1 MILITVTEVNQA
13 ENSRGKFLIT
23 VKLSTGQHE
32 EVRTF
37 SVFRYFLKNPIF
49 GGDVPK
55 VGDFLSSEKFEALEF
70 AETCSNAAIRAVNF
84 LAYGDNTAKKLSE
97 KLRQKGFSRDAAAEA
112 VRFCVEKRYINE
124 EDQLRRLMELLC
136 EKKKYGLRRIRQEVY
151 NKGFSEDTVKA
162 VFEECAAELD
172 FDAAVTDRV
181 RRLGADAFSS
191 PEKKKKQ
198 VSSLLRYGFSMDEIN
213 RALKAVH
220 AGELSL
226 SEDSDY
232 DE

>member
-1 MILITVTEVNQA
+1 MILITVTAVDQA

-37 SVFRYFLKNPIF
+37 SVFRYFLKNPVF
-49 GGDVPK
+49 GGNVPA
-55 VGDFLSSEKFEALEF
+55 VGDFLSAERFEALEF
-70 AETCSNAAIRAVNF
+70 AENCSNAAIRAVNF
-84 LAYGDNTAKKLSE
+84 LAYGDNTAKKLSD

-136 EKKKYGLRRIRQEVY
+136 EKKKYGLRHIRQEVY

-162 VFEECAAELD
+162 VFEECALSLD
-172 FDAAVTDRV
+172 FDAAVLDRV
-181 RRLGADAFSS
+181 RRLGADAFST

-220 AGELSL
+220 ADEVCL
-226 SEDSDY
+226 SEESDY

>member
-1 MILITVTEVNQA
+1 MVLITVTDVAAA

-37 SVFRYFLKNPIF
+37 PVFRYFLKNPIF
-49 GGDVPK
+49 DGEPPN
-55 VGDFLSSEKFEALEF
+55 VGDFLNAEKYEALEF
-70 AETCSNAAIRAVNF
+70 AEVCSGAAIKAVSF
-84 LAYGDNTAKKLSE
+84 LAFGDNTAKKLGE
-97 KLRQKGFSRDAAAEA
+97 KLRQKGFSKEAASEA

-124 EDQLRRLMELLC
+124 EDHLRRLMEQLC
-136 EKKKYGLRRIRQEVY
+136 ERKKYGLRRIRQEVY
-151 NKGFSEDTVKA
+151 NKGFSEETVKA

-172 FDAAVTDRV
+172 FDAAVTERV
-181 RRLGADAFSS
+181 KKLGADAFST

-213 RALKAVH
+213 RALKAVQMDTVDDF
-220 AGELSL
+220 E
-226 SEDSDY
+226 E
-232 DE
+232 